1 MVRERAKRVSS
12 PAMQTPSAL
21 PSSAAAS
28 SIDATCRARLEARLE
43 ARLDPSP
50 KSANA
55 AQFVLSLPGT
65 EYVVT
70 LDARGTTSVVPGK
83 KLTGVI
89 EGRAQKFHRAHAGG
103 EFIEPL
109 EGHPRLVQGR
119 IRAVDAAANRVLLQA
134 VVPMW
139 ITLDAAQSARAFA
152 VGDFVNFSMESGVTF
167 APIA

>member
-1 MVRERAKRVSS
+1 
-12 PAMQTPSAL
+12 MQTPSAL

-28 SIDATCRARLEARLE
+28 SIDATCRARLEE
-43 ARLDPSP
+43 RLDPSP

-70 LDARGTTSVVPGK
+70 LHARGTTSVVPGK
-83 KLTGVI
+83 KITGII

-119 IRAVDAAANRVLLQA
+119 IRSVDAGANRVLLQA

-139 ITLDAAQSARAFA
+139 ISLESTQSARDFS

-167 APIA
+167 APSA